1 MSFKAKTIQ
10 ELIRIVDAGA
20 GLRMQIGNKSTDD
33 LVRLAAAARKSGA
46 VLFLTGLSSRD
57 IADIMR
63 IAEAGKGALVL
74 EDNPTIPFTADG
86 HQKG

>member
-10 ELIRIVDAGA
+10 ELIRIVESGA

-33 LVRLAAAARKSGA
+33 LVKLAEAARRSGA

-57 IADIMR
+57 LADVVR

-86 HQKG
+86 HQKN

>member
-10 ELIRIVDAGA
+10 DLVRIVDAGA
-20 GLRMQIGNKSTDD
+20 GLRMQVGNKSTED
-33 LVRLAAAARKSGA
+33 LVRLADAARKAGA

-57 IADIMR
+57 LADILR

-86 HQKG
+86 HQKI

>member
-10 ELIRIVDAGA
+10 DLVRIVDAGA
-20 GLRMQIGNKSTDD
+20 GLRMQVGNKSTED
-33 LVRLAAAARKSGA
+33 LVRLADAARKAVA

-57 IADIMR
+57 LADILR

-86 HQKG
+86 HQKI